1 MKSLRALG
9 LYAVLTVALT
19 WPFAANLRVM
29 DAGDSAF
36 FAWEIGWTIHAL
48 QTDPAS
54 LPHANIFHP
63 LRYTLGLDEP
73 ILGTTLLV
81 LPLALFTDDA
91 VLLYNVVRLLTFLF
105 SALTAYWLGRELGAA
120 EWAALLGGAFFT
132 FSPIRTDQIIAHLST
147 LGTQWLPLVVLFAV
161 RFSRSGKARDALLS
175 ALFFVLTFA
184 ACGYHGV
191 FALAVL
197 PPAFLVLLWG
207 RWRLLPKAAL
217 ATALAGL
224 ALLPL
229 YLMHKRGLE
238 PQHYT
243 RGTEETIQYS
253 APLEAFLATSS
264 WNRIYGEITDATRT
278 TSSNN
283 LFPGLVV
290 PGLGLAG
297 AVALWRR
304 KKRPSREAI
313 ALVVMAFGAVL
324 VALGPQIRAFGHD
337 LMPGPW
343 GLLRDAIPVFQMIRV
358 TSRAGA
364 LFALPLAMLAALGL
378 SVLRP
383 RPIVV
388 ALVGALGLAETLIVP
403 IPMPSWSKIIDTRQE
418 PPPVYRWLA
427 EQPGQDVIVHLPMF
441 DAYSLE
447 HRPASHE
454 SIYMVYSTLHWKPMV
469 NGYAGI
475 EPRGYVRIRERM
487 MSFPSE
493 EFLGLLRDVGVR
505 YIIVHRGGYGPYQW
519 ARLQKRLPEA
529 LEWSLMEVVV
539 LGGDTVFELLPGPAA
554 EPASSAAALE
564 TES

>member
-9 LYAVLTVALT
+9 LYAALTVVFT

-48 QTDPAS
+48 QTDPGS

-73 ILGTTLLV
+73 VFGTTLLA
-81 LPLALFTDDA
+81 LPLALFTEDA

-105 SALTAYWLGRELGAA
+105 SALTAYWLARELGVG
-120 EWAALLGGAFFT
+120 EWLALLGGALFA
-132 FSPIRTDQIIAHLST
+132 FSPIRTDQVAHLST

-161 RFSRSGKARDALLS
+161 RYARSGKTRDALLCG
-175 ALFFVLTFA
+175 LFFVLAFA

-191 FALAVL
+191 LGLAIL

-207 RWRLLPKAAL
+207 RWRLFPKVLL

-229 YLMHKRGLE
+229 YLMHKRGLDQE
-238 PQHYT
+238 HYT
-243 RGTEETIQYS
+243 RNTEETIQYS
-253 APLEAFLATSS
+253 APVEAFLATSS
-264 WNRIYGEITDATRT
+264 WNWIYGELTDATRT

-290 PGLGLAG
+290 PGLALAG
-297 AVALWRR
+297 AVVLWRR
-304 KKRPSREAI
+304 RERPSREAM
-313 ALVVMAFGAVL
+313 ALGVMALTAAL
-324 VALGPQIRAFGHD
+324 VALGPQVRAFGHD

-343 GLLRDAIPVFQMIRV
+343 GLLRDTVPVFQMIRV

-364 LFALPLAMLAALGL
+364 LFALPLAMLAVMGL

-383 RPIVV
+383 RRVVV
-388 ALVGALGLAETLIVP
+388 ALVAALGLAETLIVP
-403 IPMPSWSKIIDTRQE
+403 IPMPGWSKIIDTREE
-418 PPPVYRWLA
+418 PPPVYGWLA
-427 EQPGQDVIVHLPMF
+427 EQPGRDVIVHLPMF
-441 DAYSLE
+441 DVYSLE
-447 HRPASHE
+447 RRPAFHE

-475 EPRGYVRIRERM
+475 EPDGYVRIRERM

-493 EFLGLLRDVGVR
+493 EFLELLREVDVR
-505 YIIVHRGGYGPYQW
+505 YIVVHRGGYGPNQW
-519 ARLQKRLPEA
+519 GRLQERLPRA
-529 LEWSLMEVVV
+529 LGRTLREVVV
-539 LGGDTVFELLPGPAA
+539 LEGDTVYELLAGPPVEA
-554 EPASSAAALE
+554 EPDS
-564 TES
+564 

>member
-9 LYAVLTVALT
+9 LYAILTVVLT

-63 LRYTLGLDEP
+63 LRYTLGMDEP
-73 ILGTTLLV
+73 VFGTTLLV

-91 VLLYNVVRLLTFLF
+91 VLLYNVVRLLTFLL
-105 SALTAYWLGRELGAA
+105 SALTAYWLARELGAG
-120 EWAALLGGAFFT
+120 EWAALLGGALFA
-132 FSPIRTDQIIAHLST
+132 FSPIRTDQVAHLST
-147 LGTQWLPLVVLFAV
+147 LGTQWLPLVLLFAV
-161 RFSRSGKARDALLS
+161 RFSRSGRARDVLLS
-175 ALFFVLTFA
+175 PLFFVLTFA

-207 RWRLLPKAAL
+207 RWRLLPKAVL

-224 ALLPL
+224 TLLPL
-229 YLMHKRGLE
+229 YLMHKKGLE
-238 PQHYT
+238 PEHYT

-264 WNRIYGEITDATRT
+264 WNWMYGAITDVTRT

-290 PGLGLAG
+290 PGLALAG
-297 AVALWRR
+297 AVVLWRR
-304 KKRPSREAI
+304 RERPSREAVALATM
-313 ALVVMAFGAVL
+313 ALVAAL
-324 VALGPQIRAFGHD
+324 VALGPQISAFGHD
-337 LMPGPW
+337 LAPGPW
-343 GLLRDAIPVFQMIRV
+343 GLLRDTVPVFQMIRV

-403 IPMPSWSKIIDTRQE
+403 IPMPSWSKVIDTRQE

-427 EQPGQDVIVHLPMF
+427 EQPGRDVIVHLPMF
-441 DAYSLE
+441 DVYSLE
-447 HRPASHE
+447 RRPASHE

-475 EPRGYVRIRERM
+475 EPSGYVRIREQM

-493 EFLGLLRDVGVR
+493 DLLELLRQVDVR
-505 YIIVHRGGYGPYQW
+505 YIVVHRGGYGPHQW
-519 ARLQKRLPEA
+519 ARLREGLPAA
-529 LEWSLMEVVV
+529 LGRSLREVVV
-539 LGGDTVFELLPGPAA
+539 LEGDTVYELLP
-554 EPASSAAALE
+554 SSAAHLLPGDDPA
-564 TES
+564 